1 MVRTFFPVCLS
12 LGGLLIDSAA
22 ALSNPVVEV
31 ANGFVQGA
39 LSEYVEGV
47 NTFRGIRFADS
58 TAGENR
64 WIHPPKP
71 SNWTGIQNATTFAPN
86 CPKPGDTGDED
97 CLFLNIWTPENF
109 TTESNYPV
117 YFWIYGGRFEGG
129 AGSDL
134 TYEASGLSSKG
145 VVVVNINYR
154 LGALGYLAH
163 PELSAENNGSV
174 PSGNYGL
181 HDQLAALHWT
191 NENIQ
196 AFGGNASQIT
206 IGGQSAGSA
215 SVLDLVYSPLAAGLF
230 QGAIAESGA
239 RAPHDPI
246 TGSLATSHRNMS
258 TALSEGETFLAELN
272 VSTVAEARNLS
283 LETILA
289 LQDEVA
295 LDSTFV
301 GTPFENNQAYSEP
314 PRFRPVIDSYYFGG
328 NDYIQILTQ
337 GLQNDVPIITGNNK
351 DESGAAPGLAL
362 NLTVYNESNSLIF
375 EPLGLSDTF
384 FELFPASND
393 DESSNQ
399 TNNFYRNQSLV
410 STYNWANLWA
420 TTAQSNVYPYY
431 WTHAPPGQ
439 SGGAFHGSEILYEF
453 KSLGWGTTL
462 IGSALLNYTAIDYA
476 IEDTLSDYWYNFIAT
491 GDPNGGNLTRW
502 EPNSETSK
510 TVMQLGDAWGSMSL
524 ASDAVISF
532 ITEFFSYETPY

>member
-1 MVRTFFPVCLS
+1 MLPVLLS
-12 LGGLLIDSAA
+12 LGGLFVSSAA
-22 ALSNPVVEV
+22 AEATPVVEV

-47 NTFRGIRFADS
+47 NTFRGIRYADS

-71 SNWTGIQNATTFAPN
+71 SNWTGIQNATVFAPN
-86 CPKPGDTGDED
+86 CPKPDDPGDED

-134 TYEASGLSSKG
+134 TYEASGLAAKG
-145 VVVVNINYR
+145 VVVVNFNYR

-246 TGSLATSHRNMS
+246 TGSLATSHRNMT
-258 TALSEGETFLAELN
+258 TALSEGEEFLAELN
-272 VSTVAEARNLS
+272 VSTIAEARNLS
-283 LETILA
+283 LDAILA

-295 LDSTFV
+295 LDTTFV
-301 GTPFENNQAYSEP
+301 GTPFENNQAYGEP

-328 NDYIQILTQ
+328 NNYIQILTQ
-337 GLQNDVPIITGNNK
+337 GLQNDVPIITGNNR
-351 DESGAAPGLAL
+351 DESGAVPGLSL
-362 NLTVYNESNSLIF
+362 NLTVYNSSNNLIF
-375 EPLGLSDTF
+375 EPLGLADTF

-399 TNNFYRNQSLV
+399 TNSFYRNQSLV

-420 TTAQSNVYPYY
+420 TTAKSNVYTYY

-439 SGGAFHGSEILYEF
+439 SGGAFHGSEILYAF

-462 IGSALLNYTAIDYA
+462 MGSALLNYTATDYA

-491 GDPNGGNLTRW
+491 GNPNAGNLTQW
-502 EPNSETSK
+502 EPSTETGK
-510 TVMQLGDAWGSMSL
+510 TVMQLGDAWGTMSV

-532 ITEFFSYETPY
+532 ITEFFSYETAY